1 MLSLKKRGALSM
13 QISNFARGFFDSS
26 SPLVPVA
33 LPSQRETHIWYI
45 VPDEVQNTS
54 LLNQY
59 LKLLSSC
66 ERESMFRMSG
76 DKLQKSSLLART
88 LVRTTLSRY
97 TNCQITPRS
106 FKFRKNTFG
115 KPEIEWGHY
124 EEWSPPALHFN
135 VSHTSSLIA
144 CGVTVD
150 KLVGVDVEEKQRKI
164 KNDILSF
171 ARRYFSLHEVEHL
184 HAILDPEIQRQ
195 EFIKLW
201 TLKAY
206 VKALGRGFSAAP
218 FKTFTIRFRATRSD
232 GLQVPTD
239 LISEASEILVEAFD
253 DPKSLSNNWQFGLLE
268 LANSHYAAIC
278 MEKENI
284 LEGKGNDFMKLKVW
298 KTLPFVEDEYV
309 SGTNAVKIICGLSQ
323 CLHL

>member
-1 MLSLKKRGALSM
+1 
-13 QISNFARGFFDSS
+13 
-26 SPLVPVA
+26 
-33 LPSQRETHIWYI
+33 
-45 VPDEVQNTS
+45 
-54 LLNQY
+54 
-59 LKLLSSC
+59 
-66 ERESMFRMSG
+66 MSIPFVIG
-76 DKLQKSSLLART
+76 LD
-88 LVRTTLSRY
+88 

-201 TLKAY
+201 TLKEAY

-239 LISEASEILVEAFD
+239 LISEKHLMIPRAFQTIGNLD
-253 DPKSLSNNWQFGLLE
+253 SWNWP
-268 LANSHYAAIC
+268 IPI
-278 MEKENI
+278 M
-284 LEGKGNDFMKLKVW
+284 
-298 KTLPFVEDEYV
+298 LPFAWKKKTFLKEK
-309 SGTNAVKIICGLSQ
+309 GMTL
-323 CLHL
+323 